1 MKSSGRNDGPLVS
14 LEVDLRLLAVFKI
27 WAYVEAAFV
36 EAFAKFEDA
45 FSVCQRGLSLKL
57 GKNAKN
63 YCFACKFWQMAST
76 RSIFVKLKQNYF
88 VLVRVTGF
96 FYDSK

>member
-1 MKSSGRNDGPLVS
+1 MSGRNDGPLVS

-36 EAFAKFEDA
+36 EAFAKFGA
-45 FSVCQRGLSLKL
+45 CQRGLLLKL
-57 GKNAKN
+57 WSKCKELLFCLQILADGIYSLYIRETKTKLF
-63 YCFACKFWQMAST
+63 CFSASY
-76 RSIFVKLKQNYF
+76 RL
-88 VLVRVTGF
+88 

>member
-36 EAFAKFEDA
+36 EAFAKFGDDV
-45 FSVCQRGLSLKL
+45 FSACQRGLLLELWSKM
-57 GKNAKN
+57 
-63 YCFACKFWQMAST
+63 Q
-76 RSIFVKLKQNYF
+76 RVI
-88 VLVRVTGF
+88 VLPANFGRWHLLAL
-96 FYDSK
+96 YS

>member
-36 EAFAKFEDA
+36 EAFAKFGDDV
-45 FSVCQRGLSLKL
+45 FSACQRGLSLKL
-57 GKNAKN
+57 WSKCKELLFCLQILADGIYSLYIRETKTKLF
-63 YCFACKFWQMAST
+63 CFSASY
-76 RSIFVKLKQNYF
+76 RLFL
-88 VLVRVTGF
+88 
-96 FYDSK
+96 

>member
-1 MKSSGRNDGPLVS
+1 MKSSDRNDGPLVS
-14 LEVDLRLLAVFKI
+14 LEVDFGRCRLRNLGLA
-27 WAYVEAAFV
+27 EAAFV

-63 YCFACKFWQMAST
+63 YCFACKFWQMALLALYS
-76 RSIFVKLKQNYF
+76 
-88 VLVRVTGF
+88 
-96 FYDSK
+96 

>member
-36 EAFAKFEDA
+36 EAFAKFGDD
-45 FSVCQRGLSLKL
+45 
-57 GKNAKN
+57 
-63 YCFACKFWQMAST
+63 
-76 RSIFVKLKQNYF
+76 
-88 VLVRVTGF
+88 VLVLAKGDF
-96 FYDSK
+96 C

>member
-27 WAYVEAAFV
+27 WAYIEAAFV
-36 EAFAKFEDA
+36 EAFAKFGA
-45 FSVCQRGLSLKL
+45 CQRGLSLKL
-57 GKNAKN
+57 GQNAKS
-63 YCFACKFWQMAST
+63 YCFCLQILADGIYSLYIRETKTKLFCFSASY
-76 RSIFVKLKQNYF
+76 RL
-88 VLVRVTGF
+88 